1 MEKDT
6 QYTIAET
13 FKLPSG
19 GSAKIYGESFDPVIK
34 LKSMTIRDEMKRT
47 SQNAT
52 PHRNLCDIID
62 GCLLTKLPYSA
73 YDLCIGDYEYLLHKL
88 RVVTYGPDYK
98 MVVGCPHCTNVYE
111 ATVNLDDLKVKEFS
125 EEELGNCLK
134 FTLPV
139 SKKEI
144 ELRVQTPRIADAI
157 EAKVKEIKTKDKVTY
172 DPTAL
177 VTLQQCI
184 AFVDGMKL
192 SYIEQENFINQ
203 LGARD
208 ATFIL
213 NKIQKATQMIGL
225 DTSLDVTCTSC
236 GGDIKTYFRF
246 GSEFFRPTN
255 D

>member
-1 MEKDT
+1 MET
-6 QYTIAET
+6 TTNYTIAEE
-13 FKLPSG
+13 FVLPSG
-19 GSAKIYGESFDPVIK
+19 GKVYDQQFDPHIK

-47 SQNAT
+47 SNNSTA
-52 PHRNLCDIID
+52 HRNLCEIID
-62 GCLLTKLPYSA
+62 GCLLTKLPYSC
-73 YDLCIGDYEYLLHKL
+73 YDLCVGDYEYLLHKL

-98 MVVGCPHCTNVYE
+98 MIVGCPHCENIYE
-111 ATVNLDDLKVKEFS
+111 AIVNLDDLKTKEFDLKDLN
-125 EEELGNCLK
+125 ECLH

-139 SKKEI
+139 SKKTI
-144 ELRVQTPRIADAI
+144 ELRLQTPRILDTI
-157 EAKVKEIKTKDKVTY
+157 ETKVKEMKSKDKITY

-184 AFVDGMKL
+184 SLVDGVKL
-192 SYIEQENFINQ
+192 SYVELENFINQ

-208 ATFIL
+208 ANFIL
-213 NKIQKATQMIGL
+213 NKIAKATSMIGL
-225 DTSLDVTCTSC
+225 DTKLDVTCSSC

>member
-1 MEKDT
+1 MEDNT
-6 QYTIAET
+6 NYTIAEE
-13 FKLPSG
+13 FILPSG
-19 GSAKIYGESFDPVIK
+19 GKVYEQQFDPHIK
-34 LKSMTIRDEMKRT
+34 LRSMTIKDEMKRT
-47 SQNAT
+47 SQST
-52 PHRNLCDIID
+52 SPHRNLCEIID
-62 GCLLTKLPYSA
+62 SCLVTKLPYSA

-98 MVVGCPHCTNVYE
+98 MIVGCPHCSNVYE
-111 ATVNLDDLKVKEFS
+111 TTVNLDELKTKEFKM
-125 EEELGNCLK
+125 EDLNNVLK
-134 FTLPV
+134 FKLPV

-144 ELRVQTPRIADAI
+144 EIRLQTPRISDAI
-157 EAKVKEIKTKDKVTY
+157 EQRVKEIKQKDKVTY

-208 ATFIL
+208 ANFIL
-213 NKIQKATQMIGL
+213 NKIQKSTSMIGL
-225 DTSLDVTCTSC
+225 DTSLDVTCSSC